1 MFKPNRKRIEN
12 IKKDSWAFGTTKD
25 SPFQKSGNY
34 QISLILVKLLK
45 LNCQLSKLKI
55 LNIKSPW

>member
-45 LNCQLSKLKI
+45 LN
-55 LNIKSPW
+55 